1 MQQQT
6 PMRRLQHTLNEI
18 KLIVSENFDLLELV
32 KKKPQV
38 NYILGIDSPGV
49 KDDYL
54 LIFKSLQSK
63 RSFSFT
69 FNYQDKNNNILP
81 VSKWKCIATIKDK
94 EFSPKNRTKNNF
106 IEEQNDRK
114 KQRNIANRTKISS
127 TKLSFSEFRDLLKN
141 LKIELSLNSGNE
153 DKIFEKVH
161 LIFNIDDL
169 SKAKGIKKT
178 KIKSFIEKKQK
189 EYKIFEVEENL
200 LKQEKKLDKDIKE
213 FKNEYESLDSYIELK
228 EMENKIK
235 ELRETLGDKR
245 KELLSKYD
253 IPNTRRKIIR
263 KKEKLDTSDANLKKD
278 IAESLPDSSKSIKT
292 SINIYIDD
300 TSQKRRNKN
309 TM

>member
-18 KLIVSENFDLLELV
+18 KLIVNENFDLLELV

-69 FNYQDKNNNILP
+69 FNYQDTNNNILP
-81 VSKWKCIATIKDK
+81 VSKWKFIATIKDK
-94 EFSPKNRTKNNF
+94 EFSPQNRTKNNF

-127 TKLSFSEFRDLLKN
+127 TKLSFAEFRDLLKK
-141 LKIELSLNSGNE
+141 LKIELSLSSGNE

-300 TSQKRRNKN
+300 TSKKRRNKN